1 MVDTFRPR
9 YQQARPIGPERCDMA
24 MSSSGEPTSTWTF
37 LTHHARVLLEIA
49 RDPQARLRDI
59 ATRIGITERA
69 VQGIVSDL
77 HQEGY
82 LTRDKV
88 GRRNHYTLSLERSFR
103 YPTEANL
110 PVRLLIDIFTQHDL
124 PDDDAPGARHA
135 STSTAPIDSLEHRS
149 GAATSH

>member
-1 MVDTFRPR
+1 
-9 YQQARPIGPERCDMA
+9 MA

-82 LTRDKV
+82 LSRDKI
-88 GRRNHYTLSLERSFR
+88 GRRNHYTLNLERSFR

-110 PVRLLIDIFTQHDL
+110 PIRLLIDIFTQHDL
-124 PDDDAPGARHA
+124 SDDETPAARHA
-135 STSTAPIDSLEHRS
+135 SASTAPIDSPEHRPS
-149 GAATSH
+149 AATSHGPF